1 MIWEGYEF
9 DEGFRPDGF
18 EDWAY
23 DQVNVGYAFY
33 LRDKYVTDDTGLY
46 EDKDSGTIHIFCPH
60 TRETFEAGKKEVF
73 GEKETAQ
80 TTCACGKWMVSEIH
94 YCPREKY
101 CGHSCRLLNAVYPHH
116 GIKKKG
122 DFAFYQRTDRGM
134 MLRAFTCTVTYEAE
148 SYELRRY
155 GDATYTEWLR
165 IFYNSDRST
174 EIYSRLRQSYSGN
187 GGYFV
192 YIDPVWTKKKKYQ
205 GYAGFITY
213 NEDLSGTLLEG
224 YTKYFSL
231 TEEYMTNEVQRAV
244 LLLAL
249 FKTPALKDAIKAGYH
264 KAAHGYINSLVAGM
278 EPVGRTVRSRAKTIT
293 QFFGFEI
300 SKLDK
305 LSRAEKRM
313 LTVRDIQ
320 TVKQMIKNGI
330 RITPET
336 LEMCKNYRFGDLCL
350 LYEGKALRGVLRYL
364 RKQGISLSDVVSDYV
379 DYLQQVKALRLDE
392 RDPEVLFPRSL
403 QRAHARLS
411 KVIKYRATKGQEE
424 KFKEKTA
431 EYTGYCWRQKNL
443 SLRVIR
449 TVSELMKWSQRFC
462 NCSHGYVDSVAN
474 GSSLLCVI
482 VDVRH
487 PKQAY
492 FMLDYNVLTHTISQC
507 RGYHNYTSLK
517 DDPQVAEFCH
527 KWLEYVDK
535 KEPLRMR
542 GAA

>member
-18 EDWAY
+18 EDWVY

-46 EDKDSGTIHIFCPH
+46 EDKDSGMIHIFCPH
-60 TRETFEAGKKEVF
+60 TGETFEAGQKEVF
-73 GEKETAQ
+73 GENKTEQA
-80 TTCACGKWMVSEIH
+80 TCSCGKWMFSEIH
-94 YCPREKY
+94 VCPREKY
-101 CGHSCRLLNAVYPHH
+101 CGQICRLLNAVYPHQ
-116 GIKKKG
+116 GVNRKG

-148 SYELRRY
+148 RYELRRC
-155 GDATYTEWLR
+155 GNATYTEWLR

-174 EIYSRLRQSYSGN
+174 EIYSRLRLSYSGN
-187 GGYFV
+187 GGYCT
-192 YIDPVWTKKKKYQ
+192 YIGSEWMKKKKFQ
-205 GYAGFITY
+205 GSAGFAIY
-213 NEDLSGTLLEG
+213 DEDLSGTLLEG
-224 YTKYFSL
+224 YTKYFAL
-231 TEEYMTNEVQRAV
+231 TEEYMANEMQRAV

-305 LSRAEKRM
+305 LSRAEKGR

-411 KVIKYRATKGQEE
+411 KVSKYRATKEQEE
-424 KFKEKTA
+424 MFKAKTD
-431 EYTGYCWRQKNL
+431 EYTGLCWRQKNL

-487 PKQAY
+487 PKKAY
-492 FMLDYNVLTHTISQC
+492 FMLDYNVKTRTICQC
-507 RGYHNYTSLK
+507 RGYHNYTSLE
-517 DDPQVAEFCH
+517 DDPQAEEFCRG
-527 KWLEYVDK
+527 WLEYLGK
-535 KEPLRMR
+535 KEAVRIR
-542 GAA
+542 SAA